1 MASKTKETTSIS
13 KKIAQYESFL
23 NDKLKPDLKKTLD
36 LRDAVYDQITEYLKL
51 KTQIRVITENQ
62 LTELKTMVDLG
73 TNFYVQAKVPD
84 TMYIFVNV
92 GFGFHVQL
100 TLVEAIEFIDRKE
113 KVLQRKA
120 EQYTKKASNIKANI
134 KLVLEALTEIM
145 KLEKDPQLELRDDL
159 FL

>member
-1 MASKTKETTSIS
+1 MSSKAEETVKIS
-13 KKIAQYESFL
+13 EKIAQYESFL
-23 NDKLKPDLKKTLD
+23 NDRLKPDLKKTLE
-36 LRDAVYDQITEYLKL
+36 LRDAVYDQLTEYLKL
-51 KTQIRVITENQ
+51 KAQIRVITENQ

-84 TMYIFVNV
+84 TTYIFVNV

-100 TLVEAIEFIDRKE
+100 TLAEAIEFIDRKE

-120 EQYTKKASNIKANI
+120 EQYTIKESKIKANI

-145 KLEKDPQLELRDDL
+145 KLEKNPQLELRDDL
-159 FL
+159 FV